1 MEKSR
6 TDNSIR
12 NIIFGLISQ
21 VIILFLNFISRTIF
35 IKILGNEYLGINGL
49 FSNILMILS
58 LAELGIGNAIIYS
71 MYKPLASNNREKV
84 TAIMNLYKKIYNI
97 IALAIFIIGLTIIPI
112 LKFIVNSNIEMKY
125 IIIYYL
131 LYLMNS
137 VISYL
142 FASKTAILN
151 ADQKMYIVKI
161 YTLIF
166 TVLQIIIQ
174 IVLLYL
180 TKSFAIYLIIQIIF
194 TFLIN
199 LYGALKVKKLYP
211 YLKGKEKLPKKEVKT
226 IIENIKSMFVY
237 KVGGVILNNTD
248 NILIS
253 ILVGTISVGFYS
265 NYYMIINSIT
275 TFTNIIFSSITASIG
290 NLTATT
296 NEDKQ
301 YRIFKI
307 TDFISAIMFGII
319 SICLLVLYNDFILV
333 WIGKDYIIDYGTI
346 IAIVLNFY
354 LVGRA
359 SPVGTFRE
367 TLGMFKKTKYIFMI
381 TAIINIILSIILGKI
396 LGMFGI
402 ILATAI
408 ARIMTNR
415 WYEPYILY
423 KDYFNKKLKDYWK
436 NEFVF
441 FIYLLLNLFITNIIF
456 SHIKVNNLFE
466 FAIKAIICLIVV
478 SILYIIEFNKRE
490 EFRYF
495 INIIL
500 ERIKNK
506 WQEKK

>member
-180 TKSFAIYLIIQIIF
+180 T
-194 TFLIN
+194 
-199 LYGALKVKKLYP
+199 
-211 YLKGKEKLPKKEVKT
+211 
-226 IIENIKSMFVY
+226 
-237 KVGGVILNNTD
+237 
-248 NILIS
+248 
-253 ILVGTISVGFYS
+253 
-265 NYYMIINSIT
+265 
-275 TFTNIIFSSITASIG
+275 
-290 NLTATT
+290 
-296 NEDKQ
+296 
-301 YRIFKI
+301 
-307 TDFISAIMFGII
+307 
-319 SICLLVLYNDFILV
+319 
-333 WIGKDYIIDYGTI
+333 
-346 IAIVLNFY
+346 
-354 LVGRA
+354 
-359 SPVGTFRE
+359 
-367 TLGMFKKTKYIFMI
+367 
-381 TAIINIILSIILGKI
+381 
-396 LGMFGI
+396 
-402 ILATAI
+402 
-408 ARIMTNR
+408 
-415 WYEPYILY
+415 
-423 KDYFNKKLKDYWK
+423 
-436 NEFVF
+436 
-441 FIYLLLNLFITNIIF
+441 
-456 SHIKVNNLFE
+456 
-466 FAIKAIICLIVV
+466 
-478 SILYIIEFNKRE
+478 
-490 EFRYF
+490 
-495 INIIL
+495 
-500 ERIKNK
+500 
-506 WQEKK
+506 